1 MLPRRTGSLGH
12 QGLLQI
18 GFVWLCSLLSIVW
31 AQTEQLPR
39 PPLMGDQVVAGIFF
53 LLVGLYYFAFGTRK
67 FHMTLLLN
75 GFLICSMLVYYVCI
89 KVRPA
94 AVDDMPR
101 RVIYMVVAM
110 LLGLVFGA
118 ILCLFNLVGLFG
130 IGGVGGFSLSMVLL
144 SLAEDGLI
152 MVNWGRGLFI
162 TFFVVAFGILVF
174 AVTLRFLMLSTV
186 ITGSY
191 LIILGVDFFTRTGY
205 KEHLTAFTHA
215 TPSDFY
221 HPGRAAYVLI
231 AAWILAIPVGLF
243 IQHYSSSRYL
253 EHSIARVPKST
264 MHV

>member
-1 MLPRRTGSLGH
+1 MLPRRPRSPGH
-12 QGLLQI
+12 QAVLHIVL
-18 GFVWLCSLLSIVW
+18 VWLCGLLLTAW
-31 AQTEQLPR
+31 AQTDQPPR

-67 FHMTLLLN
+67 FHLILLLN

-94 AVDDMPR
+94 AIDDIPR

-110 LLGLVFGA
+110 LLGLVFGVA
-118 ILCLFNLVGLFG
+118 LCLFNLVGLFG

-144 SLAEDGLI
+144 SLAEEGLI
-152 MVNWGRGLFI
+152 VVNWGRGLFI
-162 TFFVVAFGILVF
+162 AFFAVAFGVLVL
-174 AVTLRFLMLSTV
+174 ADTRRFLMASTV
-186 ITGSY
+186 ITGAY

-205 KEHLTAFTHA
+205 REHLTAFTHA
-215 TPSDFY
+215 TPDDFY

-243 IQHYSSSRYL
+243 IQQYSSNTGLY
-253 EHSIARVPKST
+253 HSIFGESKGKG
-264 MHV
+264 